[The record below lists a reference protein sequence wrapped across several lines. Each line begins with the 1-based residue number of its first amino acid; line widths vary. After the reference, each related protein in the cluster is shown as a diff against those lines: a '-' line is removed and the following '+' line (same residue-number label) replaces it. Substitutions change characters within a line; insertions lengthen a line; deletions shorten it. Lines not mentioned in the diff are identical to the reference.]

1 MYWPTCFQMK
11 RLCMKF
17 WGQRIYWKQSWQ
29 DFINFKKNGI
39 LKILVW
45 FIECLY
51 KQVWCLKVSNQRY
64 TEMMQSSRFPC
75 ECIWIFL
82 LWWYIL
88 EVQYNTGND
97 ISLLF
102 SDCINELALCQAHR
116 EPKWNPPPPT
126 TRSDMM
132 WSPFSSKSI
141 LFLHLMVF
149 ILFLR
154 LIGLTVSL
162 IFLLLQTFG

>member
-1 MYWPTCFQMK
+1 M
-11 RLCMKF
+11 
-17 WGQRIYWKQSWQ
+17 I
-29 DFINFKKNGI
+29 
-39 LKILVW
+39 
-45 FIECLY
+45 
-51 KQVWCLKVSNQRY
+51 
-64 TEMMQSSRFPC
+64 
-75 ECIWIFL
+75 
-82 LWWYIL
+82 
-88 EVQYNTGND
+88 